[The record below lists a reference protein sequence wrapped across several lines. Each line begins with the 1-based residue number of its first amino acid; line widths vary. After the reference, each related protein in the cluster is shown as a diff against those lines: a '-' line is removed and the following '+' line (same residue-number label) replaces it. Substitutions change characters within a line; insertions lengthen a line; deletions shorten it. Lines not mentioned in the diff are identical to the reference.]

1 VSLSFD
7 VNIKIEAFN
16 MLLKQAVT
24 LLGSALSAQ
33 AMLRFSCSQL
43 LIDRLDP

>member
-1 VSLSFD
+1 MYTKTLAALAALGAPG
-7 VNIKIEAFN
+7 VN
-16 MLLKQAVT
+16 
-24 LLGSALSAQ
+24 